1 MGLDMKIDSSS
12 FTKPKRLEIEK
23 ETLTGTYGKFIS
35 EPFERGYGTTIGN
48 SMRRVLLSSIPGW
61 AVTDVRIDG
70 VDLEFTALPGVKED
84 IADIILSIKQ
94 LQLRIHGDKP
104 RTVRLEATG
113 PRVLTAGDIKREAHV
128 DVLNPDLHIATL
140 NSDGKLKM
148 EMTVKMG
155 RGYWPAE
162 RNKEEEQPFGVIPV
176 DAIFSPIQRVNY
188 HVENVRVGQAT
199 DYDRLIM
206 EVWTNGSISPEDAI
220 AHAGRILRDHLS
232 IFVGAEEGFEAES
245 ADEDRLRES
254 LLNNLDRGVN
264 ELERSVRAA
273 NCLKNVE
280 LKTIRDLVQKT
291 EAEMLKTKNFGRKS
305 LNEIKELLEEMGLH
319 LGMKLE
325 ELQPEKGKRGRP
337 SESQQKD

>member
-1 MGLDMKIDSSS
+1 MGLDMKINGSS

-23 ETLTGTYGKFIS
+23 ETVTETYGKFTA

-48 SMRRVLLSSIPGW
+48 SMRRVLLSSIPGC

-94 LQLRIHGDKP
+94 LQLRMHGDKP
-104 RTVRLEATG
+104 RTIRLEATG
-113 PRVLTAGDIKREAHV
+113 PRVLNAGDIKREAHV
-128 DVLNPDLHIATL
+128 DILNPDLHIATL
-140 NSDGKLKM
+140 NGDGKLKM
-148 EMTVKMG
+148 EMTVKTG
-155 RGYWPAE
+155 RGYRPAE

-188 HVENVRVGQAT
+188 HVENARVGQAT

-220 AHAGRILRDHLS
+220 AQAGWILRDHLT
-232 IFVGAEEGFEAES
+232 IFVGAEEGIEAES
-245 ADEDRLRES
+245 VDEDRLRES
-254 LLNNLDRGVN
+254 VLNNLDRGVN
-264 ELERSVRAA
+264 ELELSVRAA

-325 ELQPEKGKRGRP
+325 DLLPENGKKGHA
-337 SESQQKD
+337 SED